1 MKLKNWISTILVFSA
16 FALLFTGCEA
26 SVSTGGDTVD
36 ADNAADTIKQQYPDK
51 AGGGLT
57 ITEISCDEGKA
68 EVDAKFTCTATNS
81 AGSDLEIEATVN
93 KVDEDTDKVN
103 FTWSITKLTA
113 TGATFGDV
121 AASTLQDQGY
131 AVASVDCPHGIVVE
145 KGATVDCRATMDN
158 GSTQSATLTLTD
170 GSGGFNIDTGGPGS

>member
-1 MKLKNWISTILVFSA
+1 MSDTKTPAPLPPLVS
-16 FALLFTGCEA
+16 EE
-26 SVSTGGDTVD
+26 
-36 ADNAADTIKQQYPDK
+36 Q
-51 AGGGLT
+51 
-57 ITEISCDEGKA
+57 
-68 EVDAKFTCTATNS
+68 VDAKFNCTATNS

-93 KVDEDTDKVN
+93 KVDEDTDKVD

-121 AASTLQDQGY
+121 AAATLQDQGY
-131 AVASVDCPHGIVVE
+131 AVSSVDCPDGIVVE